1 MSYEDKLKVY
11 NILCNIVIRGGG
23 GFGPVWG
30 YVEGNI
36 SFNIMARG
44 GGGFY
49 PSRGKIHKCNI
60 LFNIVFRGGGGFDPL

>member
-1 MSYEDKLKVY
+1 MRYY
-11 NILCNIVIRGGG
+11 PFNIVIRGGG

-44 GGGFY
+44 VGGFY
-49 PSRGKIHKCNI
+49 PS
-60 LFNIVFRGGGGFDPL
+60 

>member
-1 MSYEDKLKVY
+1 MK
-11 NILCNIVIRGGG
+11 NIPFSIVIRGVG

-49 PSRGKIHKCNI
+49 PSRGKNK
-60 LFNIVFRGGGGFDPL
+60 